1 MRTEGYP
8 GIRSLYT
15 VDEAALLSL
24 SEDYRVSIG
33 ALMAIGD
40 VRSGNTTAFDLA
52 IKADIIVD
60 VNGSTG
66 IGYDEY
72 GIVYLKSGTYTV
84 DLTVKTVGQIVVN
97 SLHAIRIP
105 EVAE

>member
-1 MRTEGYP
+1 MRYEGLQTRTEGYP

-40 VRSGNTTAFDLA
+40 VRSGNTTAFPRSRNKRNVNQNLQ
-52 IKADIIVD
+52 IKQKSPCKI
-60 VNGSTG
+60 SCTG
-66 IGYDEY
+66 IF
-72 GIVYLKSGTYTV
+72 
-84 DLTVKTVGQIVVN
+84 LTEG
-97 SLHAIRIP
+97 
-105 EVAE
+105 